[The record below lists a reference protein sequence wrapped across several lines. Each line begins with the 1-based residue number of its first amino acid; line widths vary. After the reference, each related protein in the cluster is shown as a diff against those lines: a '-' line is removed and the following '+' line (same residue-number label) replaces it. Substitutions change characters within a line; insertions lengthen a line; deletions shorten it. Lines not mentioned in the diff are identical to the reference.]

1 MASWGYI
8 ALGFG
13 ATAIVIGGYAARLE
27 RRIARLRESSDGPEG
42 PR

>member
-13 ATAIVIGGYAARLE
+13 ATAIAIGGYVARLE
-27 RRIARLRESSDGPEG
+27 RRIARLRGRSGEPEAD
-42 PR
+42 R